1 MVRRADVIVIAT
13 PTLSYSQVTK
23 DGIETVTKM
32 SIDEVIKGAVAD
44 DALNV
49 VEPGGEIG
57 ELFSYVAGAP
67 RFEIGERV
75 LLFLTKTGPDRWSA
89 TDLVL
94 GKFSFTT
101 DEKGQRLLA
110 RDADEIIGWDPD
122 LNVHRE
128 RARAEQPFL
137 RFVREEVASRRA
149 SEDYFVDTTPATRTR
164 TGRFSAI
171 ANATF
176 TATSYTMTISG
187 SQGSRWNVFPNG
199 VTFYAGTPGEPGAPG
214 NGTTAVQTAIASWD
228 NDPGSNINYVY
239 GGTDSTHTQGLH
251 AADGANTVLFE
262 RDLSSWGVS
271 PFTCTSNSY
280 SGTLGL
286 GGITSA
292 SGTHTL
298 GSETF
303 VTTKEGDVEMN
314 RGLANCTL
322 LFNNGDFNSAV
333 AHEVGHTLGFRHS
346 DQTRNSG
353 GSCTTDATL
362 ECSNQAI
369 MKSFVSQGL
378 NGQLQAWDQ
387 HAAAAVYP
395 GTSPPP
401 PPTCTPPSITTQPQ
415 SRTITAGQS
424 VTLTTSASGTAPLN
438 YQWFQG
444 TSGSTQSLVLST
456 GPSITVSPTTT
467 TTYWVRVSNS
477 CGRADSV
484 TVTITVSAA
493 CTAPTITTQPQ
504 SRTIAAGQSV
514 TLTASASG
522 TAPLNYQWF
531 QGTSGSTQSLVLST
545 GPSITVSPTT
555 TTTYWVRVNNSCGR
569 ADSVTVTVTVNQAS
583 VRGDFNG
590 DGNPDL
596 LWRNF
601 STGENRIW
609 LLSSS
614 RTLLNVVALPT
625 LNLNWQLDGV
635 GDIDGDGNQDIVLR
649 NYVSGTINAWLMLGT
664 VVRATVAVTGDAN
677 VNRHVESVNDFNGD
691 GMPDFLWRDYATSA
705 VYIWLMHH
713 ELFSSLATLPSQT
726 DFNWQ
731 IEGSGDFDSDGKQD
745 ILWRNYSD
753 GSNNAWLMNG
763 TAFRGNAAVTGDFNV
778 DRHIDAVADFS
789 HDGKADLVWRV
800 YSNGTDYI
808 WVMNNTLFS
817 SLTNL
822 PTDTNLNWHIVGPR

>member
-467 TTYWVRVSNS
+467 TTYWVRV
-477 CGRADSV
+477 
-484 TVTITVSAA
+484 
-493 CTAPTITTQPQ
+493 
-504 SRTIAAGQSV
+504 
-514 TLTASASG
+514 
-522 TAPLNYQWF
+522 
-531 QGTSGSTQSLVLST
+531 
-545 GPSITVSPTT
+545 
-555 TTTYWVRVNNSCGR
+555 NNSCGR
-569 ADSVTVTVTVNQAS
+569 ADSVTVTVTVNQAP